1 MSVNSRP
8 RKLAEKFTRNV
19 TVAPEFFLSCPSTF
33 LGSTGAI
40 SRFGERFSDGQYSL
54 VSFLFAFLLP
64 TVPPCLAICKS
75 EGTRAPSPDPYR
87 VGATVCDCFPQNLQ
101 SMGWFVVQQGN
112 EQARGAFD

>member
-1 MSVNSRP
+1 
-8 RKLAEKFTRNV
+8 
-19 TVAPEFFLSCPSTF
+19 
-33 LGSTGAI
+33 
-40 SRFGERFSDGQYSL
+40 L

-112 EQARGAFD
+112 EQARGAFDWTMASLMGRQSRSFAGGPYSNWWFETSVIGWFWYCSS